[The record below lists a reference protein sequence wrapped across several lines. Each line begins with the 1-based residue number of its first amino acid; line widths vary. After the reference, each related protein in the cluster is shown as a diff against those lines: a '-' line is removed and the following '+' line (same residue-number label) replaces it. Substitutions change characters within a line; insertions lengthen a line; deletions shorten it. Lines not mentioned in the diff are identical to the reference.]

1 MLPEPLDQIHIGR
14 VRRQPDDD
22 DPVYDEISSRRGHP
36 MTDNTNDT
44 FDVLVELAFGVKIST
59 KAKLVWRKGNN
70 VGSP

>member
-1 MLPEPLDQIHIGR
+1 
-14 VRRQPDDD
+14 
-22 DPVYDEISSRRGHP
+22 